1 MKRIYA
7 ALLLASVFIISLLL
21 NLTAATLR
29 TGAAENEYLSPIK
42 VVPEPEGGMASI
54 INEISY
60 PKYAI
65 NESVSTRVNVLT
77 YIDDNGVINC
87 AEDIIVFRGG

>member
-7 ALLLASVFIISLLL
+7 GLLLASVFIISLLS
-21 NLTAATLR
+21 NLTAVPLR
-29 TGAAENEYLSPIK
+29 TGAAENEYLLPVK
-42 VVPEPEGGMASI
+42 VVPEPEGGVASI
-54 INEISY
+54 INEIYY

-65 NESVSTRVNVLT
+65 NESVPKRVNVLT